1 MVKKKET
8 KDCKNKPKD
17 KNTPRENGKPEE
29 KDKPENRKKTTNRK
43 APRTTLHRVCTR
55 VLPRCATR
63 FLFSG
68 PKEFPVTKFMMGMG
82 FGALFGIV
90 LYYGLVH
97 KLSMY
102 EEHKIYIVY
111 ALIGVCALGWG
122 FSSQFRCSILLIAPN
137 MLGAEG
143 RAYIMVFVLAGL
155 YHGPIANINNNVQD
169 VAYSMG
175 CTVEMQVNHS
185 KQMWRVMMDPFKQ
198 MVHDMV
204 EGKKDFEKES
214 KEIQTKFSLI
224 NEQVMGEYG
233 YSNLNSEAVKKE
245 KTTQERFDIKTKLR
259 CEYVVEEGVY
269 RCKGWF
275 KLKWK
280 QCMDTI
286 KVPIINHILC
296 IPMTFDFLCNIMKL
310 MTKWCKDKIPVEG
323 NFGQTYDML
332 NDSVEHMGEEFSSSM
347 VVKKTEQESLVGMKF
362 NKAQITEDLKLK
374 LNNKKTLLNNVMG
387 FIQVLLSCTF
397 VFIFISAF
405 GYSNK
410 YNRDIRFD
418 NIYINTY
425 FRQIDARRKK
435 LGKRHLLPFKK
446 AERCDFIFP
455 WSLSMHAS
463 EIKTFMMSMLQIIP
477 LAIFIGTLLA
487 IDWSLYKIFR
497 VIRKHSYT
505 EYSFSSSHHIEIT
518 VGGRSMLAT
527 LLRKTIGAFNT
538 SSNTEIKTNNLRCLP
553 DPQAMSRSDYLWT
566 ILPILA
572 MTLLC
577 CLQVY
582 TSRLRRV
589 IASFYFPQKEKKRTL
604 FLYNEQ
610 IRKRITYVETQRKR
624 IMMRARVG
632 RVLAHSVMGS
642 LYRWSPCL
650 RCCVRRRCF
659 VCSEVQSR
667 LSFVC
672 PAEGCGTVYCRQCWK
687 DMRQFCFACT
697 SFSFSEFI
705 SDDGDSEYDMKYAH

>member
-1 MVKKKET
+1 MVKKKGT
-8 KDCKNKPKD
+8 KYCKNKQKD
-17 KNTPRENGKPEE
+17 KPKENVKPEE
-29 KDKPENRKKTTNRK
+29 KDKPENRKKATNRK

-143 RAYIMVFVLAGL
+143 RAYTMVFVLAGL
-155 YHGPIANINNNVQD
+155 YHGPITNINNNVQD

-214 KEIQTKFSLI
+214 KDVQTKFSMI

-296 IPMTFDFLCNIMKL
+296 IPMTFDFLCNIMKR
-310 MTKWCKDKIPVEG
+310 MCPPT
-323 NFGQTYDML
+323 
-332 NDSVEHMGEEFSSSM
+332 
-347 VVKKTEQESLVGMKF
+347 F
-362 NKAQITEDLKLK
+362 N
-374 LNNKKTLLNNVMG
+374 
-387 FIQVLLSCTF
+387 
-397 VFIFISAF
+397 
-405 GYSNK
+405 
-410 YNRDIRFD
+410 
-418 NIYINTY
+418 
-425 FRQIDARRKK
+425 
-435 LGKRHLLPFKK
+435 
-446 AERCDFIFP
+446 
-455 WSLSMHAS
+455 SLS
-463 EIKTFMMSMLQIIP
+463 
-477 LAIFIGTLLA
+477 
-487 IDWSLYKIFR
+487 
-497 VIRKHSYT
+497 
-505 EYSFSSSHHIEIT
+505 
-518 VGGRSMLAT
+518 
-527 LLRKTIGAFNT
+527 
-538 SSNTEIKTNNLRCLP
+538 
-553 DPQAMSRSDYLWT
+553 
-566 ILPILA
+566 
-572 MTLLC
+572 
-577 CLQVY
+577 
-582 TSRLRRV
+582 
-589 IASFYFPQKEKKRTL
+589 
-604 FLYNEQ
+604 
-610 IRKRITYVETQRKR
+610 
-624 IMMRARVG
+624 
-632 RVLAHSVMGS
+632 
-642 LYRWSPCL
+642 
-650 RCCVRRRCF
+650 
-659 VCSEVQSR
+659 
-667 LSFVC
+667 
-672 PAEGCGTVYCRQCWK
+672 
-687 DMRQFCFACT
+687 
-697 SFSFSEFI
+697 
-705 SDDGDSEYDMKYAH
+705 

>member
-8 KDCKNKPKD
+8 KNCKNKPKD
-17 KNTPRENGKPEE
+17 KNTPKENGKPEE
-29 KDKPENRKKTTNRK
+29 KDKPEHRMKTTNRK

-143 RAYIMVFVLAGL
+143 RAYTMVFVLAGL

-214 KEIQTKFSLI
+214 KEVQAKFSMI

-332 NDSVEHMGEEFSSSM
+332 NDSVEHMGDEFSSSM
-347 VVKKTEQESLVGMKF
+347 VVKKTELESLVGMKF

-463 EIKTFMMSMLQIIP
+463 EIKIFMMSMLQIIP

-538 SSNTEIKTNNLRCLP
+538 SSNIEIKTNNLRCLP
-553 DPQAMSRSDYLWT
+553 DPQAMSHSDYLWT
-566 ILPILA
+566 TLPILA

-589 IASFYFPQKEKKRTL
+589 IASFYFPQM
-604 FLYNEQ
+604 YNEQ
-610 IRKRITYVETQRKR
+610 IRKRIMLWSVQQKR
-624 IMMRARVG
+624 IMMYNAQIG
-632 RVLAHSVMGS
+632 RVLARSVMGS

-672 PAEGCGTVYCRQCWK
+672 PAESCGTVYCRQCWK

-697 SFSFSEFI
+697 SFSEFI